1 MLLKIRILAAKS
13 PFATFKI
20 FTAESLDLLL
30 PLLGENAEATDAEI
44 LLRSFFPCP
53 AWGGGVWRSVPRAR
67 DADRPVL
74 ILLLLTQDHGLE
86 DAGFWSPGTGGS
98 QPEQSKLIVDLSS

>member
-1 MLLKIRILAAKS
+1 MLLKFRILAAKS

-30 PLLGENAEATDAEI
+30 PLLRENAEATDAEI

-53 AWGGGVWRSVPRAR
+53 AWEGFGGVCPGRGM
-67 DADRPVL
+67 L
-74 ILLLLTQDHGLE
+74 I
-86 DAGFWSPGTGGS
+86 
-98 QPEQSKLIVDLSS
+98 DLCSSCCC

>member
-53 AWGGGVWRSVPRAR
+53 AWGGG
-67 DADRPVL
+67 
-74 ILLLLTQDHGLE
+74 GLE
-86 DAGFWSPGTGGS
+86 ECA
-98 QPEQSKLIVDLSS
+98 QSEGC